1 MSEKPISPLR
11 RRMIEDMSVRNFV
24 EKTPQRLYPARAD
37 LHSFPRPLERPLQ
50 PLLIV
55 QPAANLGNPL
65 ATDADLLRTSTSI
78 GHRQNE
84 HPVSLAAR
92 AFLAA
97 LGMSD
102 GAQRRILST

>member
-1 MSEKPISPLR
+1 MRLR
-11 RRMIEDMSVRNFV
+11 TQQLMIELANGLD
-24 EKTPQRLYPARAD
+24 
-37 LHSFPRPLERPLQ
+37 RPLQ
-50 PLLIV
+50 PLVIV

-92 AFLAA
+92 AFRAA

-102 GAQRRILST
+102 GALQQRAAQQLASDRQLADELVARLKG